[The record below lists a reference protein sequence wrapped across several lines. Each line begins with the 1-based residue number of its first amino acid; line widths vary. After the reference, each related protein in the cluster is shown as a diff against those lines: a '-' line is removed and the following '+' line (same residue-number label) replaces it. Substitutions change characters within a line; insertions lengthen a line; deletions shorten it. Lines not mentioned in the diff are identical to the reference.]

1 MSAPREPRAL
11 ILRSMTLAGGLC
23 ILKAATGVLT
33 GSLGILASALDS
45 LMDLCSSAVNFVSLG
60 IARSPADDEHQYGHG
75 KAEALASLFQGSFIA
90 LGAAWLL
97 VESTRRVLDPKPPQG
112 EWWGVAIMSVSL
124 LASLLHGL
132 SLRKAAAAA
141 ESNLL
146 VAEGA
151 HFLSD
156 VASNLGVIVALAL
169 ARSTGSAYWDPG
181 VTALVVGYV
190 LWLAV
195 PIILRAVAEL
205 MDEGL
210 PAAVRDEVHRLI
222 KTHHPSVV
230 GFHNFRSRRAG
241 TRRYIEFH
249 LELRGIEE
257 FVAAHEITEQLVD
270 KISAAV
276 PDADVLIHMDPE
288 GGR

>member
-1 MSAPREPRAL
+1 MNGSIDARRL
-11 ILRSMTLAGGLC
+11 IIRSMGLAGGLFA
-23 ILKAATGVLT
+23 LKAATGFLT

-60 IARSPADDEHQYGHG
+60 IARSPADEEHQYGHG
-75 KAEALASLFQGSFIA
+75 KAEALASLFQGAFIA
-90 LGAAWLL
+90 LGGGWLL
-97 VESTRRVLDPKPPQG
+97 VESAKRLLKPQPPHG
-112 EWWGVAIMSVSL
+112 EWWGVGIMAVSL
-124 LASLLHGL
+124 VASLIHGL
-132 SLRKAAAAA
+132 SLRAAAK
-141 ESNLL
+141 EEGSSILS
-146 VAEGA
+146 AEGA

-156 VASNLGVIVALAL
+156 VASNLGVMAALAL
-169 ARSTGSAYWDPG
+169 VRTTGSDYWDPL

-190 LWLAV
+190 LRLAA
-195 PIILRAVAEL
+195 PIIHGAVSEL

-210 PAAVRDEVHRLI
+210 PAQVRDEVARII

-230 GFHNFRSRRAG
+230 GFHNFRTRRAG

-249 LELRGIEE
+249 VELRGVKE

-270 KISAAV
+270 KIKAAV
-276 PDADVLIHMDPE
+276 PDSDVLIHADPE